1 VKEDIRMAQEETT
14 RETVLG
20 QIEAA
25 RRKGMLRICQEA
37 EEKGHYSEAI
47 DGYRQIIDQYFG
59 TPEEEEARERML
71 DMAYLF
77 ESEGQAYRAKHLY
90 WLLEMLYTPQRYKDV
105 QEARRGRVEEIL
117 DKIHAE
123 ERAEEER
130 RARLEAAETSL

>member
-1 VKEDIRMAQEETT
+1 MAQEETT
-14 RETVLG
+14 RETVLE

-25 RRKGMLRICQEA
+25 RRKGLLRLCQEA
-37 EEKGHYSEAI
+37 EEKGHHSEAI
-47 DGYRQIIDQYFG
+47 DGYRQVIDQYFG
-59 TPEEEEARERML
+59 TPEEAEARERML

-90 WLLEMLYTPQRYKDV
+90 WLLEQLYTPQRYADV
-105 QEARRGRVEEIL
+105 QESRRGRVQEIM

-130 RARLEAAETSL
+130 RARLEVGN